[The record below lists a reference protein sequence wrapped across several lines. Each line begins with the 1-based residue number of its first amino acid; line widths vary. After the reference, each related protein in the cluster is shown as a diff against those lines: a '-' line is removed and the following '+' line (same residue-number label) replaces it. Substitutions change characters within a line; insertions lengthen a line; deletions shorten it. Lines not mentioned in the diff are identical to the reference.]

1 MTEKT
6 SIVGRLYDLNEK
18 YNQGYDVSDF
28 KIIDSDE
35 NLVAWSQASSEPVT
49 VTDFNHDPEVLKQYE
64 TVTDY
69 LANNSTYMTGLLDPS
84 SLAKDTPAEFIRDDN
99 IRISSLL
106 NKAMKMEDAPE
117 EVKEAYRELKRKF
130 NKADLTGF
138 SEWAEAI
145 KDYGIDVVA
154 NYETVPL
161 VLAGIVSGGSLPAAG
176 QAGVRAAMHTALK
189 KGSAAASANPVKSAA
204 AYSGAISGFTDL
216 ATQDLELSLDQR
228 EDISLGQATGATV
241 LGAGIGGLLG
251 YGASKVSNKLAARNL
266 EADMSTD
273 LVPTGLSESKALEI
287 VNEAIE
293 GEYIPASTNDVLNE
307 LDNLLEGSV
316 ARDVTPEPD
325 ETIINQFVNDVGGG
339 EETREAVTN
348 IVLNAVNS
356 GATGEQIKNKAA
368 FELYKLGT
376 DLTGNVI
383 GKASGILTPYTKFSK
398 TAELLRKNLAHEFG
412 IGLTKTKEVLG
423 MDFSEVAA
431 RYTGNFNERYLKAI
445 EPLALHSVK
454 GTLADDVNAA
464 LNRAI
469 RGEQSPDT
477 AINTAAI
484 EIRQLFKDIGAK
496 LKDKKIIDKEVEN
509 YIPRMWNRKVIEN
522 DKERF
527 AQLLVD
533 QGEAANISEG
543 IRIADSMLDIEN
555 QIQGGTG
562 GHFFSA
568 KRSFTDISDDSVF
581 ADFLEQDLL
590 NVVSTYNFQAGKSF
604 AKVDVLKVRNENEFI
619 QRWVEPISNEM
630 RKAGKTLNKR
640 EKNQILD
647 LYRVTT
653 SEGLT
658 RYGDRLQTGV
668 DGYALLNRLAYLP
681 LATIGSLTEVF
692 INIGKAGVINSVK
705 GFGEALETSFKS
717 ISNDLHTD
725 LMSRHGLTTNEAWRE
740 LKKHGMAM
748 EQAQSQIGNRLAGD
762 DLIHEGLQS
771 VSNKFFRLN
780 LLDQWTKFVQLTS
793 FASGKNLIQENLE
806 ALASRGTQ
814 ALDSRAETLI
824 GELNELG
831 LDYEKGVQ
839 WINNGARKDDEFYQ
853 DFISGAARYTNS
865 VILQPT
871 AMSNLKPLLHS
882 KPTTSILFQLLGYPA
897 AFTNTVLKRASKAL
911 IQSPVRNAPKIAAAG
926 LVMTESAR
934 WMNWLRTRGESEK
947 DKDLGQI
954 YSEAV
959 VRWGGNG
966 VFLDSIQR
974 AQKSAMYTNN
984 VGAYLTTPFGPAA
997 ADAFSL
1003 SQGKIVSTAGQKVPG
1018 IGTGNI
1024 IFGPE
1029 VMKKYRK
1036 SLREVDKELADKLIP
1051 EFDYNVS
1058 KEMFSSGGK
1067 VHEREGFA
1075 IGSIAS
1081 KASKMLTTQAAETI
1095 DRLTDGMFSE
1105 KTLNEVGDN
1114 IDLDLKPMMTG
1125 RDDML
1130 GEPDFDFDYEGS
1142 RDIPMVEEYDEVEQ
1156 YIDSNLESLLNE
1168 KHTDMSPE
1176 VYQIFKEDDF
1186 GGERFQ
1192 EARGYTVDEIENFNT
1207 TEILADEL
1215 GDVFDIDSAM
1225 QAHLKDVIT
1234 KYQVLGRDGY
1244 REIPKEVEEM
1254 DGLINFLT
1262 ELLLETRAGQLE
1274 GITLDGIQTGVKQQL
1289 TKIISEEDTKTIKAI
1304 ETLNKGGYN
1313 IVDPLEDFK
1322 VDSKKASTAEEFTKD
1337 SVIKEPVYRGIT
1349 SFLEGD
1355 RDVAFFAPREMGVH
1369 VGNEGQSNYILA
1381 KAANSSAAEKTLA
1394 ASDLS
1399 RKDVTKFFEREL
1411 NYRKSQLEEKVK
1423 AGYSK
1428 EDIDFFSPLTM
1439 TKGYINIQNPL
1450 KIEGD
1455 KNTWSAEYL
1464 FFSDSVDFVESI
1476 ETNLGRKL
1484 TKKENKQFNALA
1496 DEAVELN
1503 DVLIEQAEKLQAR
1516 INLEEKDQ
1524 ISTIENI
1531 NEIEYDI
1538 KYDLQVAAHNKKAQ
1552 EFLKSLGFDS
1562 IMYKNEAE
1570 ISLKGEEQVSY
1581 ILFDPE
1587 QFKNINAALFDTKD
1601 PRDMRNTGGHVV
1613 KRGDTLTAIA
1623 SRYKTNVQELIELND
1638 LESANKIYVDQKLVV
1653 PALPTN
1659 KAATAIKNKQL
1670 KNQKAKAALKA
1681 NKERKEN
1688 NLKKVTKALEKQG
1701 FSKNAVAG
1709 ILANIEVET
1718 GGSYDF
1724 KQKQVNGPGRGLF
1737 QLDPSG
1743 PLPKA
1748 YKTWRGKREDSIE
1761 AQVEFMH
1768 DTIYGSNKDVI
1779 GAGNARK
1786 LRNAFDL
1793 SSAEDIAKEFSNR
1806 WERPSKPHMDRRQA
1820 AAKAHAARIKP
1831 EEPLEGE

>member
-69 LANNSTYMTGLLDPS
+69 LANNSTYMTGLLDPA

-273 LVPTGLSESKALEI
+273 LVPTGLSESRALEI
-287 VNEAIE
+287 VDEAIE

-398 TAELLRKNLAHEFG
+398 TAELLRKNLSHEFG
-412 IGLTKTKEVLG
+412 VGLTKTKEVLG

-484 EIRQLFKDIGAK
+484 EIRQLFKDIGAQ

-780 LLDQWTKFVQLTS
+780 FLDQWTKFVQLTS

-853 DFISGAARYTNS
+853 DFVSGAARYTNS

-897 AFTNTVLKRASKAL
+897 AFTNTVLKGASKAL

-934 WMNWLRTRGESEK
+934 WMNWLRSRGENEK

-1058 KEMFSSGGK
+1058 KEMFSAGGE

-1095 DRLTDGMFSE
+1095 DRFTDGIFSE

-1125 RDDML
+1125 RTDD
-1130 GEPDFDFDYEGS
+1130 PDM
-1142 RDIPMVEEYDEVEQ
+1142 PMDEESEIIEA
-1156 YIDSNLESLLNE
+1156 YIDVNLETLLNE

-1176 VYQIFKEDDF
+1176 VYKIFKEDEF

-1192 EARGYTVDEIENFNT
+1192 EARGYTDEEIENFYT
-1207 TEILADEL
+1207 TEALADEL

-1225 QAHLKDVIT
+1225 QAHLKDVIA

-1274 GITLDGIQTGVKQQL
+1274 GITLDGVQTGVKQQL
-1289 TKIISEEDTKTIKAI
+1289 TKIISEKDTKTIKAI
-1304 ETLNKGGYN
+1304 ETLNKGDYK
-1313 IVDPLEDFK
+1313 IVDPFEEFK

-1349 SFLEGD
+1349 SFLKGD

-1381 KAANSSAAEKTLA
+1381 KAANSNAAEDALTK
-1394 ASDLS
+1394 SDLT
-1399 RKDVTKFFEREL
+1399 RKDI
-1411 NYRKSQLEEKVK
+1411 S
-1423 AGYSK
+1423 
-1428 EDIDFFSPLTM
+1428 DFFSDEADFRSEQLQQLSDIGYPVDEIDNVKPLTM

-1450 KIEGD
+1450 RIVTD
-1455 KNTWSAEYL
+1455 KNTWSSEYL
-1464 FFSDSVDFVESI
+1464 FFADSVDFVEAI

-1484 TKKENKQFNALA
+1484 TKKENKQFNTLA
-1496 DEAVELN
+1496 EDAKNLS
-1503 DVLIEQAEKLQAR
+1503 DVLVEEQEKLKSRAD
-1516 INLEEKDQ
+1516 LEEKDF
-1524 ISTIENI
+1524 ISTIEDLDA
-1531 NEIEYDI
+1531 IEYEI
-1538 KYDLQVAAHNKKAQ
+1538 KYDLQVAAHNKEAQ

-1562 IMYKNEAE
+1562 IVYKNEGE
-1570 ISLKGEEQVSY
+1570 VSLISEGEEQVSY

-1601 PRDMRNTGGHVV
+1601 PRNMRNAGGHVV
-1613 KRGDTLTAIA
+1613 KRGETLTAIA
-1623 SRYKTNVQELIELND
+1623 SRYKTNIQELIELND
-1638 LESANKIYVDQKLVV
+1638 LESPNKIYVDQKLVV

-1670 KNQKAKAALKA
+1670 KNQKTKAALKV
-1681 NKERKEN
+1681 NKERKAN
-1688 NLKKVTKALEKQG
+1688 NLKEVTKALKKQG
-1701 FSKNAVAG
+1701 FSNNAVAG

-1724 KQKQVNGPGRGLF
+1724 KQKQVKGPGRGLF

-1748 YKTWRGKREDSIE
+1748 YKAWKGEREDSIE

-1768 DTIYGSNKDVI
+1768 DTIYGDNKNVI
-1779 GAGNARK
+1779 GAENARK
-1786 LRNAFDL
+1786 LRDAFDS

-1820 AAKAHAARIKP
+1820 AAKAHAARMKFQ
-1831 EEPLEGE
+1831 EPLEGE